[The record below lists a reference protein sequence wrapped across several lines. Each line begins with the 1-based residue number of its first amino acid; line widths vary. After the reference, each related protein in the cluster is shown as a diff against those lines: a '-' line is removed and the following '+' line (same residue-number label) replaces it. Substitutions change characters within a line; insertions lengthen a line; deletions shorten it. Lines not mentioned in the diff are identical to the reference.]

1 MTPISYT
8 GNFTDADAL
17 TNLVNFFRANS
28 VIGYENLLPYS
39 ITLLLIFVGIDIVF
53 SWSIYNGSMRMQEL
67 VSKLIKVGILLF
79 VIQHLPEMTRIIIR
93 SFQQWGLIAAGANL
107 DIKNFTTPTE
117 ILNMGI
123 KIISNPETKN
133 GILEQMVKI
142 SIFTNG
148 GLSTLF
154 MCLIAMCCIVF
165 SFFMMAIELA
175 MVIIEFNIFASILVI
190 LIPFAAMKQTSF
202 LFQRCV
208 STVIN
213 YGIKMMIIYF
223 LIALVASTAKLFTSI
238 NVSNLS
244 ILLTQSLIYL
254 ALGYIVSKVPTL
266 ISGMLNG
273 QPSMSGNGVASS
285 VASAPGKALSTAGA
299 AIGGV
304 AAIAAAS
311 RVQGVNKWDTFKSSS
326 AQFGKNMLGMAKA
339 KAGASVLRGAD
350 KTNELLRAGNAI
362 ENGSWKRQ
370 TDEQRNTG
378 MDTGMTTSKNV
389 PLSKKAQERV
399 TKLQESMTQDLND
412 IKSKYQMPTSTPY
425 SMSQQS
431 GNSYSY
437 VPMPK
442 DPPPSPSSSNTGGPT
457 SATES
462 STPKNEEPTST
473 NDNETDKPKS
483 N

>member
-1 MTPISYT
+1 MTPISYN
-8 GNFTDADAL
+8 GDFANADAL
-17 TNLVNFFRANS
+17 NSLMQFFRANS

-93 SFQQWGLIAAGANL
+93 SFQQWGLIAAGSTLNINNL
-107 DIKNFTTPTE
+107 STPSE
-117 ILNMGI
+117 ILNLGLSL
-123 KIISNPETKN
+123 ISHKPEP
-133 GILEQMVKI
+133 GILEQMEKI
-142 SIFTNG
+142 SIFSNG

-154 MCLIAMCCIVF
+154 MCCVAMCCIVF
-165 SFFMMAIELA
+165 SFFMIAMELA

-223 LIALVASTAKLFTSI
+223 LIALIATTTKTFTSI
-238 NVSNLS
+238 KVTN
-244 ILLTQSLIYL
+244 IGDLLAQSLIYL
-254 ALGYIVSKVPTL
+254 ALGYIVCKVPTI

-304 AAIAAAS
+304 AAVAAAS

-362 ENGSWKRQ
+362 ENGTWKRQ

-378 MDTGMTTSKNV
+378 MGMGMTNTQNV
-389 PLSKKAQERV
+389 PLSKKAQERY
-399 TKLQESMTQDLND
+399 ND
-412 IKSKYQMPTSTPY
+412 VEISINRRLDSYKEKKYEMPTSTPY
-425 SMSQQS
+425 SSS
-431 GNSYSY
+431 TSTSNSYK
-437 VPMPK
+437 PTPT
-442 DPPPSPSSSNTGGPT
+442 DPPKPT
-457 SATES
+457 T
-462 STPKNEEPTST
+462 
-473 NDNETDKPKS
+473 NETDKPKS

>member
-1 MTPISYT
+1 MAPISYT

-79 VIQHLPEMTRIIIR
+79 IIQHLPEMTRIIIR

-133 GILEQMVKI
+133 GILEQMAKI

-165 SFFMMAIELA
+165 SFF

-254 ALGYIVSKVPTL
+254 ALGYIVCKVPTI

-273 QPSMSGNGVASS
+273 QPSMSGNGIASS

-304 AAIAAAS
+304 AAVAAAS

-362 ENGSWKRQ
+362 ENGTWKRQ

-378 MDTGMTTSKNV
+378 IDAGMTTSKNV
-389 PLSKKAQERV
+389 PLSKKAQEKV
-399 TKLQESMTQDLND
+399 TELQDSMSKDLND
-412 IKSKYQMPTSTPY
+412 IKSQSKYEMPTSTPY
-425 SMSQQS
+425 SAGKQS
-431 GNSYSY
+431 DNSY
-437 VPMPK
+437 VPTPK
-442 DPPPSPSSSNTGGPT
+442 APSTPPSPNN
-457 SATES
+457 S
-462 STPKNEEPTST
+462 STPKNE
-473 NDNETDKPKS
+473 TDKS
-483 N
+483 NSN

>member
-1 MTPISYT
+1 MTPAPSP
-8 GNFTDADAL
+8 NFLTDLTAFKAL
-17 TNLVNFFRANS
+17 DQMIDFFRESS
-28 VIGYENLLPYS
+28 VIGYLNLLPYS
-39 ITLLLIFVGIDIVF
+39 ITLLLVFVGLDIVF

-79 VIQHLPEMTRIIIR
+79 IIQHMPEINGIIIR
-93 SFQQWGLIAAGANL
+93 SFQQWGFIAAGTSIEI
-107 DIKNFTTPTE
+107 DKITTPAN
-117 ILNMGI
+117 IMGY
-123 KIISNPETKN
+123 SLTVLSDVWTAME
-133 GILEQMVKI
+133 KI
-142 SIFTNG
+142 SIFTAG

-154 MCLIAMCCIVF
+154 GCIMATIAVLF
-165 SFFMMAIELA
+165 SFFLMAMEVM
-175 MVIIEFNIFASILVI
+175 MVIIEFNVFASLLVI

-213 YGIKMMIIYF
+213 YGVKMMIIYF
-223 LIALVASTAKLFTSI
+223 LIGLITTTSVTYSKISTAT
-238 NVSNLS
+238 LS
-244 ILLTQSLIYL
+244 GMLVQSMVYL
-254 ALGYIVSKVPTL
+254 ALGYIVYKVPTI

-285 VASAPGKALSTAGA
+285 LASAPGKAFSTAGA

-304 AAIAAAS
+304 AAVAAAS

-362 ENGSWKRQ
+362 ENGTWKRQ

-378 MDTGMTTSKNV
+378 IDAGMTTSKNV
-389 PLSKKAQERV
+389 PLSKKAQEKV
-399 TKLQESMTQDLND
+399 TELQDSMSKDLND
-412 IKSKYQMPTSTPY
+412 IKSQSKYEMPTSTPY
-425 SMSQQS
+425 SAGKQS
-431 GNSYSY
+431 DNSY
-437 VPMPK
+437 VPTPK
-442 DPPPSPSSSNTGGPT
+442 APSTPPSPNN
-457 SATES
+457 S
-462 STPKNEEPTST
+462 STPKNE
-473 NDNETDKPKS
+473 TDKSKS

>member
-133 GILEQMVKI
+133 GILEQMAKI

-273 QPSMSGNGVASS
+273 QPSMSGNGVASGVASS

-362 ENGSWKRQ
+362 ENGTWKRQ

-378 MDTGMTTSKNV
+378 TGTGMTTSKNV
-389 PLSKKAQERV
+389 PLSKKAQEKV
-399 TKLQESMTQDLND
+399 TKLQESMTQDLKELND
-412 IKSKYQMPTSTPY
+412 IKSKYEMPPSTPY
-425 SMSQQS
+425 SVSQQS
-431 GNSYSY
+431 GNSYIPMTY
-437 VPMPK
+437 VPIPK
-442 DPPPSPSSSNTGGPT
+442 
-457 SATES
+457 
-462 STPKNEEPTST
+462 KPTST
-473 NDNETDKPKS
+473 NDNETDKPNS

>member
-1 MTPISYT
+1 M
-8 GNFTDADAL
+8 A
-17 TNLVNFFRANS
+17 
-28 VIGYENLLPYS
+28 
-39 ITLLLIFVGIDIVF
+39 
-53 SWSIYNGSMRMQEL
+53 
-67 VSKLIKVGILLF
+67 
-79 VIQHLPEMTRIIIR
+79 
-93 SFQQWGLIAAGANL
+93 
-107 DIKNFTTPTE
+107 
-117 ILNMGI
+117 
-123 KIISNPETKN
+123 
-133 GILEQMVKI
+133 KI

-165 SFFMMAIELA
+165 SFFMMSIELA
-175 MVIIEFNIFASILVI
+175 MVIIEFNILASILVI

-223 LIALVASTAKLFTSI
+223 LIALVATTAKLFTRV
-238 NVSNLS
+238 NVTNLS
-244 ILLTQSLIYL
+244 DLLTQSLIYL
-254 ALGYIVSKVPTL
+254 ALGYIVCKVPTI

-285 VASAPGKALSTAGA
+285 VASAPGKALSSAGA

-304 AAIAAAS
+304 AAVAAAS
-311 RVQGVNKWDTFKSSS
+311 RVQGVNKWDTFRSSS

-362 ENGSWKRQ
+362 ENGTWKRQ

-378 MDTGMTTSKNV
+378 MGMTNTQNV
-389 PLSKKAQERV
+389 PLSKKAQERY
-399 TKLQESMTQDLND
+399 ND
-412 IKSKYQMPTSTPY
+412 VETSVNTRLDNLKDKQYEMPTSTPY
-425 SMSQQS
+425 S
-431 GNSYSY
+431 
-437 VPMPK
+437 
-442 DPPPSPSSSNTGGPT
+442 SST
-457 SATES
+457 STYS
-462 STPKNEEPTST
+462 STPTNPPKPTT
-473 NDNETDKPKS
+473 NETDKPKS

>member
-1 MTPISYT
+1 MTPISYN
-8 GNFTDADAL
+8 GDFANADAL
-17 TNLVNFFRANS
+17 NSLMQFFRANS

-93 SFQQWGLIAAGANL
+93 SFQQWGLIAAGSTLNINNL
-107 DIKNFTTPTE
+107 STPSE
-117 ILNMGI
+117 ILNLGLSL
-123 KIISNPETKN
+123 ISHKPEP
-133 GILEQMVKI
+133 GILEQMEKI
-142 SIFTNG
+142 SIFSNG

-154 MCLIAMCCIVF
+154 MCCVAMCCIVF
-165 SFFMMAIELA
+165 SFFMIAMELA

-223 LIALVASTAKLFTSI
+223 LIALIATTTKTFTSI
-238 NVSNLS
+238 KVTN
-244 ILLTQSLIYL
+244 IGDLLAQSLIYL
-254 ALGYIVSKVPTL
+254 ALGYIVCKVPTL

-304 AAIAAAS
+304 AAVAAAS

-350 KTNELLRAGNAI
+350 KTNELLRAGKAI
-362 ENGSWKRQ
+362 ENGTWKRQ
-370 TDEQRNTG
+370 TDEQRNNG
-378 MDTGMTTSKNV
+378 MGMTNKRNV
-389 PLSKKAQERV
+389 PLSKKAQESLS
-399 TKLQESMTQDLND
+399 KKAQETFRE
-412 IKSKYQMPTSTPY
+412 KKQMPTSTTYTSSISP
-425 SMSQQS
+425 S
-431 GNSYSY
+431 NSYNPKSISI
-437 VPMPK
+437 VPPK
-442 DPPPSPSSSNTGGPT
+442 PT
-457 SATES
+457 T
-462 STPKNEEPTST
+462 
-473 NDNETDKPKS
+473 NETDKPKS

>member
-1 MTPISYT
+1 MTPIPYN

-79 VIQHLPEMTRIIIR
+79 IIQHLPEMTRIIIR

-123 KIISNPETKN
+123 KLITNPETKN
-133 GILEQMVKI
+133 GILEQMAKI

-175 MVIIEFNIFASILVI
+175 MVIIEFNILASILVI

-223 LIALVASTAKLFTSI
+223 LIALVATTAKLFTRV
-238 NVSNLS
+238 NVTNLGD
-244 ILLTQSLIYL
+244 LLTQSLIYL
-254 ALGYIVSKVPTL
+254 ALGYIVCKVPTI

-304 AAIAAAS
+304 AAVAAAS

-362 ENGSWKRQ
+362 ENGTWKRQ

-378 MDTGMTTSKNV
+378 IDAGMTTSKNV
-389 PLSKKAQERV
+389 PLSKKAQENV
-399 TKLQESMTQDLND
+399 KKLENSVSQELGNLN
-412 IKSKYQMPTSTPY
+412 KFEPPTSNPY
-425 SMSQQS
+425 SISQQS
-431 GNSYSY
+431 GYSY

-442 DPPPSPSSSNTGGPT
+442 APAPPSSSNTGEPT

-462 STPKNEEPTST
+462 STPKNEEPTSA
-473 NDNETDKPKS
+473 NDNETDKPNS

>member
-1 MTPISYT
+1 MTPAPSP
-8 GNFTDADAL
+8 NFLTDLTAFKAL
-17 TNLVNFFRANS
+17 DQMIDFFRESS
-28 VIGYENLLPYS
+28 VIGYLNLLPYS
-39 ITLLLIFVGIDIVF
+39 ITLLLVFVGLDVVF

-79 VIQHLPEMTRIIIR
+79 IIQHMPEINGIIIR
-93 SFQQWGLIAAGANL
+93 SFQQWGFIAAGTSIEI
-107 DIKNFTTPTE
+107 DKITTPAN
-117 ILNMGI
+117 IMGY
-123 KIISNPETKN
+123 SLTVLTDVWAAME
-133 GILEQMVKI
+133 KI
-142 SIFTNG
+142 SIFTAG

-154 MCLIAMCCIVF
+154 GCIMATIAVLF
-165 SFFMMAIELA
+165 SFFLMAMEVM
-175 MVIIEFNIFASILVI
+175 MVIIEFNIFASLLVI

-213 YGIKMMIIYF
+213 YGVKMMIIYF
-223 LIALVASTAKLFTSI
+223 LIGLITTTSVTYSKISTA
-238 NVSNLS
+238 NLS
-244 ILLTQSLIYL
+244 GMLVQSMVYL
-254 ALGYIVSKVPTL
+254 ALGYIVYKVPTI

-304 AAIAAAS
+304 AAVAAAS

-362 ENGSWKRQ
+362 ENGTWKRQ

-378 MDTGMTTSKNV
+378 MDSGMTTSKNI

-399 TKLQESMTQDLND
+399 TEVQNSMNQDLNSLNSQ
-412 IKSKYQMPTSTPY
+412 SKYEMPTSTPY
-425 SMSQQS
+425 SVSKQPD
-431 GNSYSY
+431 NSY

-442 DPPPSPSSSNTGGPT
+442 DPPPAPSPNNSS
-457 SATES
+457 A
-462 STPKNEEPTST
+462 PKNE
-473 NDNETDKPKS
+473 NETDKPKS